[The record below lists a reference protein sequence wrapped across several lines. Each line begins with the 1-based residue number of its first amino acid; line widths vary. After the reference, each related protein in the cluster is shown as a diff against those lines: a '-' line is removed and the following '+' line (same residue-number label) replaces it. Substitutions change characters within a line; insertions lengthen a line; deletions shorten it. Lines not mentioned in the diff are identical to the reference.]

1 MTGVK
6 MLGLLVMSAALLMTG
21 CATSTT
27 QDIKVSQTT
36 VYSSME
42 STALVYTDPEST
54 SPVDDNPIRWVAFLV
69 SPFANGLDYL
79 VNRPLY
85 SLASMRPGL
94 FGYTSEDAMLHSQR
108 PQGY

>member
-1 MTGVK
+1 MTRMK
-6 MLGLLVMSAALLMTG
+6 WLGLLAIPALFLTVG
-21 CATSTT
+21 CSTS
-27 QDIKVSQTT
+27 QEIRVSQTT

-42 STALVYTDPEST
+42 STALVYTDPEAT
-54 SPVDDNPIRWVAFLV
+54 SPVDDHPLRWIGFLT
-69 SPFANGLDYL
+69 SPAANVFDYL

-108 PQGY
+108 LQGY